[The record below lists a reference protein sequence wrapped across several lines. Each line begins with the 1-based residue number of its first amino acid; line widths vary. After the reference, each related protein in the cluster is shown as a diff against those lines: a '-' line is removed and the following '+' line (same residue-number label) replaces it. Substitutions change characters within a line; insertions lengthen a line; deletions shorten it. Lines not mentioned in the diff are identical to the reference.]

1 MLLVTSSQIASI
13 LKKLKKLYPDAECAL
28 EHKNPFELL
37 IATILSAQ
45 CTDKRVNMVTPA
57 LFKAAGTAQAILDL
71 GEKRLK
77 KFIQT
82 CGLYQSKAKNILATC
97 QILVSQHDGKVPQS
111 MKELVHLP
119 GVGRKTANVVL
130 SNAFDVPAIA
140 VDTHVFR
147 VSQRLGLAKAKTP
160 EKVEQQLMMCLPKK
174 RWSEAHHLL
183 IHHGRALC
191 SARNPKCELCS
202 LQKLCLYY
210 QSKAL

>member
-1 MLLVTSSQIASI
+1 MSPTQISSI
-13 LKKLKKLYPDAECAL
+13 LTKLKKLYPEAKCAL
-28 EHKNPFELL
+28 EHRNPFELL

-57 LFKAAGTAQAILDL
+57 LFQAAPTPAAMLQL
-71 GEKRLK
+71 GEKGLK
-77 KFIQT
+77 KYIQT

-97 QILVSQHDGKVPQS
+97 QILEEQYAGRVPQ
-111 MKELVHLP
+111 KLEELVQLP

-130 SNAFDVPAIA
+130 SNAFDIPAIA

-147 VSQRLGLAKAKTP
+147 VSQRLGLAKASTP
-160 EKVEQQLMMCLPKK
+160 EKVEQQLMQVLPKR
-174 RWSEAHHLL
+174 RWSEAHHLF

-191 SARNPKCELCS
+191 SARNPKCEICP

-210 QSKAL
+210 PSKSS